1 MNSQLRSMKRQW
13 DEEKRKLLG
22 DQVALKDAA
31 NRLNQ
36 EVQEAK
42 ERIAEK
48 TRAGERAKAGVQ
60 EVRPLSLH
68 CISGASTDSSHVGLG
83 TG

>member
-1 MNSQLRSMKRQW
+1 MKRQW

-22 DQVALKDAA
+22 DQAALKDAA

-36 EVQEAK
+36 EVKEAK

-48 TRAGERAKAGVQ
+48 SRAGEKAKAGVQ
-60 EVRPLSLH
+60 EVRLMSLH
-68 CISGASTDSSHVGLG
+68 GTFESISDKRSVGPG